1 MDWKFPFGVLHLQAS
16 SAMSDRGDILKLYS
30 IAWIEI
36 RKEKC
41 WCGSICRFSSI
52 YSFIEDFRFDRREK
66 IITKMKRKS
75 PKWQFLHKTKRRRN
89 WKFEFF
95 TFVVVWFALFASGSI
110 VIIIY
115 LSTCVAWSSKIAG
128 KSMGKQMK
136 SFSISTTC
144 IGHKCSHDFHPH
156 TRRLLLA
163 HHRHLALN
171 VQRV

>member
-1 MDWKFPFGVLHLQAS
+1 MKLDWKFPFGVLHLQAS

-110 VIIIY
+110 V
-115 LSTCVAWSSKIAG
+115 LSFTYPLV
-128 KSMGKQMK
+128 
-136 SFSISTTC
+136 
-144 IGHKCSHDFHPH
+144 
-156 TRRLLLA
+156 LLE
-163 HHRHLALN
+163 
-171 VQRV
+171 VQKLRENRWENKWKVSQFPQLV